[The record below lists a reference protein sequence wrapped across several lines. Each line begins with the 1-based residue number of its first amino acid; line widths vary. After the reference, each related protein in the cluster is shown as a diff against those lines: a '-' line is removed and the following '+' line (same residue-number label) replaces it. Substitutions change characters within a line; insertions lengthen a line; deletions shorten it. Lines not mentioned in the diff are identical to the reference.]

1 MFYVCITLSHL
12 GTQDQKSSWIL
23 YKSVR
28 SQRHMM
34 SCAWRLLFHQNESDC
49 LLFFPATMSLGILLS
64 PLQNYNNNWNWL
76 SSYLKNRPTYS
87 LQSQAKPMSCHMS
100 AEGIAPLIFKL
111 YILPKLQC
119 LLSSRWHFKQG
130 LSLKKNVRRNLVLA
144 VLVN

>member
-1 MFYVCITLSHL
+1 MFYICITLSRL
-12 GTQDQKSSWIL
+12 GTQEQSPPEY
-23 YKSVR
+23 YKNLWEARGTWCHVPEDSV
-28 SQRHMM
+28 SPE
-34 SCAWRLLFHQNESDC
+34 WVRLPS
-49 LLFFPATMSLGILLS
+49 LLPCHHVSISTWALGILLS

-111 YILPKLQC
+111 YILPKLPC

-130 LSLKKNVRRNLVLA
+130 LSLKKM
-144 VLVN
+144 